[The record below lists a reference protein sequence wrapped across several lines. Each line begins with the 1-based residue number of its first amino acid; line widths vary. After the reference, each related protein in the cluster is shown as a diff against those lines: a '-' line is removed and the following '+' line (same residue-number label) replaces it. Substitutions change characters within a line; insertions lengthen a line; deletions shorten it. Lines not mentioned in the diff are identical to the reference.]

1 MQELARTH
9 GAEHMRAGLRVQAV
23 RSSLVVGR
31 RSSVVGRRSQMLSI
45 LHRCPLEWNASDQ
58 RATTN
63 DQRPTDGVRPSCYAR
78 RMLVAVAAVVL
89 LLVGAALEVWAV
101 IELGWRRA
109 FELSDA
115 PPDPAMAHLVF
126 RGPFRFVRHPQS
138 LGLLLILAGTA
149 LAVQAPLMWLLA
161 VIAGGFVVAMAVR

>member
-1 MQELARTH
+1 
-9 GAEHMRAGLRVQAV
+9 
-23 RSSLVVGR
+23 
-31 RSSVVGRRSQMLSI
+31 
-45 LHRCPLEWNASDQ
+45 
-58 RATTN
+58 
-63 DQRPTDGVRPSCYAR
+63 
-78 RMLVAVAAVVL
+78 MLVAVAAVVL

-161 VIAGGFVVAMAVR
+161 VIAGGFVVAMAVRDDRELARRFGAAYGRYREAVPLLLPWSAR